1 MNEKVL
7 DVFHRFNI
15 NSLLHLKKEDFEEN
29 IKDNL
34 NRIIFYSSSTEGNR
48 LNEDTVNLLLNGNI
62 IIKKGLLQHYIEII
76 NNEKVYKK
84 LVELSNKDI
93 TTDDVISLRKTL
105 FENIIGTGT
114 YKQFKR
120 FRLYSL
126 PAFAP
131 DSIEKELNRILET
144 INTKPIDASD
154 AFIRGCTSHADFEFL
169 HPFEDGNGRTGRLLL
184 NLYLMKS
191 HVAPITTI
199 ILTPEQK
206 MKCLCS
212 LQANHQSEHT
222 YYTGVIYGLL
232 AISLEK
238 EGQDILLEKFKT
250 IDRNNLDELEFRDIF
265 MSVLGLSDLEE
276 IEKDIQKLY
285 HNNLGEEHYAMAALC
300 LADMNKLNSPI
311 IKDALKHKDSRIRGV
326 AIKPA
331 ANFRDD
337 YTKELLYMACN
348 DDNFMN
354 RNRAVRGL
362 RFARLRDNQ
371 IETLCNYMLTK
382 EKNEAVIINF
392 ITYVVY
398 RHPDIIDKFYDKI
411 SNKLD
416 SKSRVVVWSAFNT
429 LLCSSSIE
437 KAVKAIT
444 YLSEKK
450 DYDII
455 DFMSDLF
462 NYRTMGDRVYNP
474 KIAKISCE
482 VGLKSEKVRKTIL
495 GNMANYL
502 SQDLGPIAEEHIKF
516 LEEVIKTT
524 NVKIEKSY
532 ALYNLGLVKGYD
544 YITKKYNVSIRS
556 ENPTELNIALFLVKI
571 KTKEKDAIVEAF
583 NVKDNKLNLVE
594 VAEINK
600 MIKGNEFGRDFLALC
615 SKELRTWL

>member
-1 MNEKVL
+1 MDEKSL
-7 DVFHRFNI
+7 DVFHRFDI
-15 NSLLHLKKEDFEEN
+15 NSLLYIEKKDFDKN
-29 IKDNL
+29 LKDNL

-62 IIKKGLLQHYIEII
+62 IIKNGLLQHYIEII

-84 LVELSNKDI
+84 LVELSNKYI
-93 TTDDVISLRKTL
+93 TTNDVISLRKTL
-105 FENIIGTGT
+105 FENIIGSGT

-131 DSIEKELNRILET
+131 DSIEKELNRILKT
-144 INTKPIDASD
+144 MNTKPIDASD
-154 AFIRGCTSHADFEFL
+154 AFIRSCTSHTDFEFL

-184 NLYLMKS
+184 NIYLMKS

-199 ILTPEQK
+199 VLTPEQK
-206 MKCLCS
+206 EKCFNC
-212 LQANHQSEHT
+212 LQANQQSEHT
-222 YYTGVIYGLL
+222 YYTGVIYGFL
-232 AISLEK
+232 AISLNKEK
-238 EGQDILLEKFKT
+238 RDILLEKFKT
-250 IDRNNLDELEFRDIF
+250 IDQKDLDEVEFRDIF
-265 MSVLGLSDLEE
+265 MSVLGLIDLKE

-285 HNNLGEEHYAMAALC
+285 HNSLGEEHYAMAALC
-300 LADMNKLNSPI
+300 LADMNRLNSPI
-311 IKDALKHKDSRIRGV
+311 IKDALKHKNSKIRGV

-331 ANFRDD
+331 SNFSND

-354 RNRAVRGL
+354 RSRAVRGL
-362 RFARLRDNQ
+362 RFAKLENNQ
-371 IETLCNYMLTK
+371 IETLYNYMLTK

-398 RHPDIIDKFYDKI
+398 RHPDIIDKFYDKM

-416 SKSRVVVWSAFNT
+416 SKSRVVVWSAFRV

-437 KAVKAIT
+437 KAVKAMT

-450 DYDII
+450 DYNII
-455 DFMSDLF
+455 DFMSSLF
-462 NYRTMGDRVYNP
+462 NYQLMGDRVYNP
-474 KIAKISCE
+474 EIAKVSCE
-482 VGLKSEKVRKTIL
+482 VGLKSEKIRKTIL

-516 LEEVIKTT
+516 LDEVIKTT
-524 NVKIEKSY
+524 NVQIEKIY
-532 ALYNLGLVKGYD
+532 ALYNLGLVKGYS

-571 KTKEKDAIVEAF
+571 KTKEKDAVVEAF

-600 MIKGNEFGRDFLALC
+600 IIKNDNFGKDFLLFC
-615 SKELRTWL
+615 SKELKTWN